1 MRKIYNFKIYQ
12 EMRKKESI
20 KRDEKIRKQFAK
32 LSAKNLKPGYIIQTL
47 MLVNKC
53 SRSTVYAALP
63 IQQLKKNRHTGNAGV
78 RPVGKA

>member
-63 IQQLKKNRHTGNAGV
+63 IQQLKKRNTGNAGV